1 MQAPYHFKPQV
12 QTNKNKATKMTS
24 LTILHY
30 GCIRETEDGRY
41 SVYDTIEVL
50 AGKKNPRD
58 AWKSLC
64 EQYSE
69 VVVKTDNFQFPGAG
83 QRPTPVA
90 NKQNILYI
98 IGLLPGAVGK
108 AYREDAAAFM
118 LEKLEGESESAQ
130 PKPIDDTPSI
140 KQITEAVQAVLSI
153 AGIHPNLIAG
163 VAANAVCREY
173 PLLTPT
179 MEEARK
185 ALPLPTEDRLLTASE
200 LAQLYYERTGNKLT
214 KLGTPIAEARAINK
228 LLEQKGLQT
237 KSSDNKQSWLATESS
252 VEYSQIVLQT
262 GKTND
267 GTYQQ
272 LRWLPSV
279 VDLLV

>member
-1 MQAPYHFKPQV
+1 MS
-12 QTNKNKATKMTS
+12 N

-30 GCIRETEDGRY
+30 GFIRETEDGRY

-58 AWKSLC
+58 AWKSLY
-64 EQYSE
+64 EQYPE
-69 VVVKTDNFQFPGAG
+69 VVGKIDNFQFPGAG

-108 AYREDAAAFM
+108 AYREDAAAAM
-118 LEKLEGESESAQ
+118 LEKLEGKAAEAQ
-130 PKPIDDTPSI
+130 PDKIDDTPSI

-163 VAANAVCREY
+163 VAANALCREY
-173 PLLTPT
+173 PQLTST

-200 LAQLYYERTGNKLT
+200 LAKLYYERTGNKLS
-214 KLGTPIAEARAINK
+214 KSGTLIAEARAINK
-228 LLEQKGLQT
+228 LLQEKGLQV
-237 KSSDNKQSWLATESS
+237 KSSDNKQAWLATESA
-252 VEYSQIVLQT
+252 VDYSQIVLQT